1 MQIHTYTSSEL
12 GLYVNAYL
20 VETDNGV
27 VVVDG
32 TLTVSDSKALRAQI
46 DALGKPVLAVL
57 LTHAHPDHVA
67 GVTTIVGA
75 PINTA
80 IVALES
86 VDQLMRATEQAKHAQ
101 WAPVFGDEW
110 ITRWTYPNQL
120 VASGTSITF
129 DGVTYRVHD
138 LGPGGDSDANA
149 LWLIDGQAAAFVGD
163 LVFNGTHCY
172 LADGQILRWLANLER
187 LRALLDERAT
197 LYPGHG
203 PAGARELID
212 QQRDYLLAYTAAVV
226 RLLDD
231 AATFDPASSD
241 ALVAEMERYRPG
253 APLSFMIALSASAVA
268 AELRAGRASRTSQ
281 RGSV

>member
-1 MQIHTYTSSEL
+1 MLIHTYTSSEF

-27 VVVDG
+27 VVIDG
-32 TLTVSDSKALRAQI
+32 TLTVSDSKALRARI

-75 PINTA
+75 PTNTS

-110 ITRWTYPNQL
+110 ITRWTYPNQF
-120 VASGTSITF
+120 VAGGTSITF

-138 LGPGGDSDANA
+138 FGPGGDSDANA
-149 LWLIDGQAAAFVGD
+149 LWLIDGQEAAFVGD
-163 LVFNGTHCY
+163 LVFSGTHCY
-172 LADGQILRWLANLER
+172 LADGKILRWLANLER
-187 LRALLDERAT
+187 LRKLLPDRAT

-203 PAGARELID
+203 PVGSHELID
-212 QQRDYLLAYTAAVV
+212 QQRDYLLAYATAVI

-231 AATFDPASSD
+231 GATFDPAAPE

-253 APLSFMIALSASAVA
+253 APLNFMIGLSASAVA
-268 AELRAGRASRTSQ
+268 AELRADRGFSQ
-281 RGSV
+281 QRE

>member
-1 MQIHTYTSSEL
+1 VQIHTYTSGEL

-20 VETDNGV
+20 VETDNGL

-32 TLTVSDSKALRAQI
+32 TLTISDSKALRARI
-46 DALGKPVLAVL
+46 DALAKPVLAVL

-75 PINTA
+75 PADTPI
-80 IVALES
+80 IALES
-86 VDQLMRATEQAKHAQ
+86 VAQLMRATEQAKHAQ
-101 WAPVFGDEW
+101 WAPVFGAEW
-110 ITRWTYPNQL
+110 ITHWTYPNQL
-120 VASGTSITF
+120 VGDGGAVTF

-138 LGPGGDSDANA
+138 FGPGGDSDANA
-149 LWLIDGQAAAFVGD
+149 LWQIDGESAAFVGD
-163 LVFNGTHCY
+163 LVFSGTHCY

-187 LRALLDERAT
+187 LRGLLDDRAT

-203 PAGARELID
+203 PAGSRELID
-212 QQRDYLLAYTAAVV
+212 QQRDYLLAYATAVT
-226 RLLDD
+226 RLLDN
-231 AATFDPASSD
+231 AATFDPAAPE